1 MVLISKW
8 LSISC
13 LIVKQEPKDVT
24 SPEIEQAYD
33 TLLSKVRS
41 PENLTQL
48 LETDRTEEF
57 NDLSEEAA
65 SAILST
71 NEQLLNLIKE
81 SSIKRKE
88 SLSDRT
94 VALLDEVCTEKNI
107 GIVRALE
114 IPEELHKTEG
124 ISQEFA
130 SPCKQSKLVN
140 QESFYFNVQG
150 NFNRQL
156 ISINE
161 NWFLCR
167 IRVRNAKIHFFL
179 S

>member
-1 MVLISKW
+1 M
-8 LSISC
+8 
-13 LIVKQEPKDVT
+13 
-24 SPEIEQAYD
+24 
-33 TLLSKVRS
+33 
-41 PENLTQL
+41 
-48 LETDRTEEF
+48 
-57 NDLSEEAA
+57 
-65 SAILST
+65 ST

-81 SSIKRKE
+81 SSIKRKK

-124 ISQEFA
+124 ISQEFT

-156 ISINE
+156 ISVNE
-161 NWFLCR
+161 N
-167 IRVRNAKIHFFL
+167 
-179 S
+179 